1 LILYYY
7 LFAFIIRKVYIMKL
21 KVGMN
26 VNTPLG
32 CGEIIGI
39 DLPGSKAWRWI
50 VLMKD
55 GSKKA
60 FFSKDMRRVEN
71 DEK

>member
-1 LILYYY
+1 
-7 LFAFIIRKVYIMKL
+7 MKL